1 MYYDLKHL
9 AQVCKANL
17 TLDNKMLWEN
27 FVKQVINE
35 CNQINSCSMKYGYFW
50 KLRLTFCPQVYSG
63 EEILRSL
70 TEINFKDNSCDFYR
84 MYINLVLTENWV
96 LSNSLIED
104 NPVIYEMFSLYLRH
118 CSTLI
123 SATNLR
129 SYASKVNETAILF
142 LTTDLVTVWF
152 HVQKSFCFTG
162 SS

>member
-1 MYYDLKHL
+1 
-9 AQVCKANL
+9 
-17 TLDNKMLWEN
+17 MLLN
-27 FVKQVINE
+27 
-35 CNQINSCSMKYGYFW
+35 FW

-129 SYASKVNETAILF
+129 SYASKVNETAFLF
-142 LTTDLVTVWF
+142 LTTDLVSVISCTEIIFVLQVRHRASYLLHF
-152 HVQKSFCFTG
+152 SIYK
-162 SS
+162 